1 MWLQT
6 AAASPAVVEVVVVA
20 EEVKIV
26 VKVCSHR
33 VKANTE
39 AKMIKE
45 QLEEIKEKIPNIE
58 EFFRL
63 RVRFRSV
70 WMDPKKVVVVMEVVG
85 VVLFA
90 AVMVVVVGG
99 GSKGCQGCTHN
110 F

>member
-1 MWLQT
+1 M
-6 AAASPAVVEVVVVA
+6 A

-45 QLEEIKEKIPNIE
+45 QLEEIKEKIPNIKE
-58 EFFRL
+58 IFRL

-70 WMDPKKVVVVMEVVG
+70 
-85 VVLFA
+85 
-90 AVMVVVVGG
+90 
-99 GSKGCQGCTHN
+99 
-110 F
+110 